1 MKKEFYDMR
10 FRALVLFFIM
20 LTLFLLIAPLQN
32 YAVESLKNLERSL
45 NQLYEKFVG
54 PGYSQMLANWSFYM
68 YSQWFGKNFGQ
79 LVPIIAIV
87 LAFPL
92 FSRETE
98 NGTMEFLLARQS
110 RLRVFINKTVSGIV
124 ALFSSLLLLSML
136 PTLYSFIVGKDF
148 INDGVPMFTISV
160 LTGGTLWFSATLFF
174 SVLFND
180 QVKPILASLGVLAL
194 TTVLGLLKS
203 LGFLNTYRYIL
214 GINIFNYGEVDIPY
228 TVALIVVSIVL
239 LFSGYL
245 AFKNKEI

>member
-20 LTLFLLIAPLQN
+20 ITLFLLIAPLQN
-32 YAVESLKNLERSL
+32 YAVESLKNLERSS
-45 NQLYEKFVG
+45 NQLYEKYIG

-98 NGTMEFLLARQS
+98 NGTMEFLLARRS
-110 RLRVFINKTVSGIV
+110 RFRVFMSKTASGFIV
-124 ALFSSLLLLSML
+124 LFSSLLLLSML
-136 PTLYSFIVGKDF
+136 PTLYSFIAGKDF
-148 INDGVPMFTISV
+148 IGDGVPMFTTSV
-160 LTGGTLWFSATLFF
+160 LAGGTLWFSVTLFF

-180 QVKPILASLGVLAL
+180 QVKPILASIGTLAL

-203 LGFLNTYRYIL
+203 LSFLNTYHYIL
-214 GINIFNYGEVDIPY
+214 GIDIFNYGEVDIPY
-228 TVALIVVSIVL
+228 TLALIVISIIL
-239 LFSGYL
+239 LFSGYF